1 MPTGARNALEL
12 KNERPPALF
21 IERLVVLLVLISLS
35 ATTYAVFLFLKQA
48 KAKPVASQVVGQPEP
63 VIEQMV
69 APTVVKNPEAKPA
82 VKSQPDQSAGE
93 LAAIEAQIKKVREDQ
108 AKADLMAWAAEAAAR
123 LLKNRETALLQQG
136 DKAAK
141 SVAKLR
147 AGKETLEKRA
157 SDLADSV
164 ARLELARDDA
174 KAKLEAA
181 KNRKGFSIMPYRGP
195 NGTWQRPLPIE
206 CANETAQIMPGGPSF
221 RLIDLELSGLSR
233 TSLFSRIVELA
244 MRKAASQAT
253 PDGNAPTVYVL
264 FVVRPS
270 GIKSYYEARARLQAQ
285 GVAFGYELVDEKT
298 PIDYPDLGDLSEWPG
313 YVPPQELAG
322 LAPDGSPG
330 IEPGGTGRKS
340 GNGSVGSVGNSVAG
354 KEDDGLYV
362 WKNGLDGTRPPGTGG
377 GGLADS
383 PTSGLGRS
391 AGGSPWLSP
400 GNVGELAGTGN
411 GTGAITGRSGN
422 GSGANSTGGGAL
434 GANAARGD
442 GSGRGAGNAGSPRVD
457 FGPGTLSQLGRGRG
471 GTGLSGRAASVSDGS
486 GSGDGAGKINL
497 EPPYGKTVDPRRSG
511 LNGSSGSGFGGGAGG
526 GSGGQAGTF
535 DGLMAELARESG
547 EAGTG
552 NSLSAGRLASRPG
565 AVPIMPGDLADNPSG
580 NGLGGAGTL
589 GELPGGGGSE
599 NTATAAN
606 GSQSS
611 RGVAP
616 GTGRSPFSGGVAAAL
631 PKFESVGA
639 DGTASDAGQSG
650 AASPT
655 GGNQGGAAGS
665 TPSGTAASAGV
676 TNAGASSGANAGSQ
690 RGVSGASVG
699 SAGGSAAGSGSRV
712 GLSGGQPG
720 GGSQSDSDNS
730 SSDDKPEKER
740 GLGASLRRMFNAD
753 KNLPEKSWEV
763 VLYCDAD
770 GVTIRPGEHRLNLK
784 DLQSDPDLLPRTLL
798 SIHEKHARQNPD
810 RYWRPYI
817 HYRVA
822 GGGDAQ
828 MGLAQQQLA
837 NGFVRWPAVWERVA
851 ANTATND
858 SGRRQ

>member
-1 MPTGARNALEL
+1 MPTGARNASEP
-12 KNERPPALF
+12 KQERPLSIF
-21 IERLVVLLVLISLS
+21 VERIVVLLVLISIS
-35 ATTYAVFLFLKQA
+35 ATTYAVFLFLRQA
-48 KAKPVASQVVGQPEP
+48 KARPSANQVVSKPEPVVESVVAPLVVEVPKPVARSL
-63 VIEQMV
+63 
-69 APTVVKNPEAKPA
+69 
-82 VKSQPDQSAGE
+82 PDHSAEE
-93 LAAIEAQIKKVREDQ
+93 LAAIEAQIKSVREDQ

-123 LLKNRETALLQQG
+123 LLKNRETELLRQG
-136 DKAAK
+136 DKAAA

-174 KAKLEAA
+174 RAKLEAA

-270 GIKSYYEARARLQAQ
+270 GIKSYYEARSRLQAQ

-322 LAPDGSPG
+322 LAPGGSSG
-330 IEPGGTGRKS
+330 IEPGGNVRTGRD
-340 GNGSVGSVGNSVAG
+340 GNAG
-354 KEDDGLYV
+354 KVGTGGAGNEDDGLYV
-362 WKNGLDGTRPPGTGG
+362 WKNGLDGVRPPGMS

-383 PTSGLGRS
+383 PNSGPGGSAVGGPGLNPGSSGELEGVGPGANAGRS
-391 AGGSPWLSP
+391 VKGTGPNSLGAGGSAL
-400 GNVGELAGTGN
+400 NAGR
-411 GTGAITGRSGN
+411 AF
-422 GSGANSTGGGAL
+422 GSGT
-434 GANAARGD
+434 
-442 GSGRGAGNAGSPRVD
+442 GAGNAGSPRVD

-471 GTGLSGRAASVSDGS
+471 GAGLGGRTGNILDGGGS
-486 GSGDGAGKINL
+486 GNGSGPISL
-497 EPPYGKTVDPRRSG
+497 EPPYGKTVDPRRGG
-511 LNGSSGSGFGGGAGG
+511 LNADSGN

-535 DGLMAELARESG
+535 DGLMAELARETG
-547 EAGTG
+547 EAGRG
-552 NSLSAGRLASRPG
+552 NGVSAGRLANRPG
-565 AVPIMPGDLADNPSG
+565 AVPIMPGDLEDAPSG

-589 GELPGGGGSE
+589 GELSSGGGSE
-599 NTATAAN
+599 GTATAAN
-606 GSQSS
+606 GSPGSS
-611 RGVAP
+611 RVAP
-616 GTGRSPFSGGVAAAL
+616 GIGRSPFSGGVAAAL
-631 PKFESVGA
+631 PRFEQVGE
-639 DGTASDAGQSG
+639 DGTSSDTGQGG
-650 AASPT
+650 AESPA
-655 GGNQGGAAGS
+655 GGNQGGG
-665 TPSGTAASAGV
+665 AGV
-676 TNAGASSGANAGSQ
+676 TASGSVAASGATTAGSSSGANAGSQ
-690 RGVSGASVG
+690 RGGTGTSG
-699 SAGGSAAGSGSRV
+699 SAGTSAAGSGSRV
-712 GLSGGQPG
+712 GLSGGQSG
-720 GGSQSDSDNS
+720 GGSPSESGNS

-753 KNLPEKSWEV
+753 KNLPEKAWEV
-763 VLYCDAD
+763 ALYCDAD
-770 GVTIRPGEHRLNLK
+770 GVTIRPGEHRLSLK
-784 DLQSDPDLLPRTLL
+784 DLQGDPDLLPRTLL

-817 HYRVA
+817 RYRVA
-822 GGGDAQ
+822 AGGDAQ

-851 ANTATND
+851 ANTAANEP
-858 SGRRQ
+858 GRRQ